1 MYYNINLIKVY
12 LKRVSNVKLI
22 VGLGNPGKDYKN
34 TRHNVGFFVIDNY
47 LNTNDWKEKFNAL
60 YHETRIN
67 GEKVLFIKPLTFMN
81 LSGDAVVKF
90 VDYYNVN
97 IDSILV
103 IHDDLDLQFST
114 YKLKKNSSAGGHNGI
129 KSIINRLNSQ
139 EFARLK
145 IGVSHDRTIDT
156 KDYVLGNFSK
166 VEIDKL
172 NEMQKDFNKIIES
185 FIIDGIDKTM
195 NVYNSRIK

>member
-1 MYYNINLIKVY
+1 M
-12 LKRVSNVKLI
+12 KLI

-34 TRHNVGFFVIDNY
+34 TRHNVGFFVLDNY

-166 VEIDKL
+166 AEIDKL

>member
-1 MYYNINLIKVY
+1 MYYNINLIRVY

-166 VEIDKL
+166 AEIDKL